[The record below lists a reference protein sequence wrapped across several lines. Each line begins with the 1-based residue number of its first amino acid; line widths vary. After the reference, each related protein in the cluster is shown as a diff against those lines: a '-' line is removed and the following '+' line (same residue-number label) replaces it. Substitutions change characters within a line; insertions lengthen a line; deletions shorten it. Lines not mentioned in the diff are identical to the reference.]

1 MNFKTTATVA
11 ALVLAPFAAKAGNLS
26 EPIQPSIVPTLAP
39 TSTTTDWSGAYVGLS
54 YGFASGDYDFTLLL
68 FDTRDMDD
76 GSLTQLFGGYQV
88 QRGALVY
95 GGELAFGSAQDTV
108 VTDFTTSQVTDMI
121 DLKGRVGYASADF
134 LIYGVLGYTMS
145 EFDDDTT
152 AAGEEYGIG
161 GINYGIGVDYA
172 ISDNFVIGAEYL
184 IRDLSGTSLSVQPN
198 TATIDF
204 DTISVRAI
212 YKF

>member
-1 MNFKTTATVA
+1 
-11 ALVLAPFAAKAGNLS
+11 
-26 EPIQPSIVPTLAP
+26 
-39 TSTTTDWSGAYVGLS
+39 
-54 YGFASGDYDFTLLL
+54 
-68 FDTRDMDD
+68 
-76 GSLTQLFGGYQV
+76 
-88 QRGALVY
+88 
-95 GGELAFGSAQDTV
+95 
-108 VTDFTTSQVTDMI
+108 
-121 DLKGRVGYASADF
+121 
-134 LIYGVLGYTMS
+134 LGYTMS
-145 EFDDDTT
+145 EYSDNTT
-152 AAGEEYGIG
+152 ISGGEWDIG

>member
-1 MNFKTTATVA
+1 
-11 ALVLAPFAAKAGNLS
+11 
-26 EPIQPSIVPTLAP
+26 
-39 TSTTTDWSGAYVGLS
+39 
-54 YGFASGDYDFTLLL
+54 L
-68 FDTRDMDD
+68 FGDTRDMDD

-108 VTDFTTSQVTDMI
+108 VTGFTTSQVTDMI